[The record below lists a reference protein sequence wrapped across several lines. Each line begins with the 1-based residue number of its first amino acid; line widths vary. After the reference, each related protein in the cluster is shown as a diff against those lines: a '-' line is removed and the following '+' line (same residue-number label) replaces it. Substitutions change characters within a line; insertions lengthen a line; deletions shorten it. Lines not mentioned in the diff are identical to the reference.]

1 YYDIHWYQNGGKVK
15 SVMVPRSNLLIITGS
30 IMSSQATNTEKVS
43 PPVDYVANQGGPDD
57 EAKAQKFIL
66 TDSLSEDIGW
76 LSEAENLSKTD
87 IVKRALHHY
96 FSRSQHWNNKR
107 YFLEKASG
115 SKVDIS
121 KATTHTEVNVRWCNE
136 KTDPVSKSIFVA
148 CHILDIDGDDVLIN
162 PFYYPSVSMSD
173 DAALIQKSEAIVPGF
188 IDFDP
193 YNLLNPY
200 NFYNPPK
207 PPYLNQLTYKINSKY
222 LWPITPIS
230 NDL

>member
-1 YYDIHWYQNGGKVK
+1 
-15 SVMVPRSNLLIITGS
+15 MVALKNLSRYLYPKLLTITGS
-30 IMSSQATNTEKVS
+30 TMSSQATNTEKVS

-107 YFLEKASG
+107 YFLEKANG
-115 SKVDIS
+115 PKVDIS

-148 CHILDIDGDDVLIN
+148 CHILDVDGDDVLIN
-162 PFYYPSVSMSD
+162 PIYYPSVSMSD
-173 DAALIQKSEAIVPGF
+173 DAALIQKSGAVVPGF

-193 YNLLNPY
+193 YNVLNPY
-200 NFYNPPK
+200 NFYNPPQ

-222 LWPITPIS
+222 LWPIVPTF
-230 NDL
+230 NDA